1 MTQKEYN
8 AANNSTGVHPTGV
21 IRSNL
26 EIHPLTLNH
35 ATSCATSFTV
45 FDNTRQ
51 HAISRSCFTRT
62 PRLRCDSI
70 LDAFAAEGKCKIR
83 RNNLS
88 NLYLSINSYC
98 SLILLLYHV

>member
-1 MTQKEYN
+1 MTHREHN

-45 FDNTRQ
+45 FDNTRATRYT
-51 HAISRSCFTRT
+51 AIVFHTST
-62 PRLRCDSI
+62 
-70 LDAFAAEGKCKIR
+70 KIT
-83 RNNLS
+83 LE
-88 NLYLSINSYC
+88 LYTWFIC
-98 SLILLLYHV
+98 SGRKM